1 MSTATTAPRTSPGM
15 PQAPS
20 WHFLTLRPSAPA
32 SPPCP
37 RAARGPARDTR
48 VSPGCR
54 GPGCGVRGWEGV
66 NPPPGSRPSWPRFN
80 AFPIYLQLC
89 FLDPPRSCSTER
101 GTGLAGAALGARPA
115 RSGVGGRG
123 RIQGAQR
130 IPPMG
135 ALATPSRREGRGS
148 GPRWGCRDPI
158 PVTPS
163 QPRVAPSTRRGVY
176 GAVVRRSGER
186 TCATRGNR
194 GFLSTQLDLRPLPR
208 CSSQPGA
215 SHQPPARL
223 GTPQRCHHHHH
234 PPSGTIL
241 LLPAGSVRT
250 QAAGE
255 GGLGWPRSPP
265 HNFPG
270 AEPSRSQSGDVFLVE
285 KAFSQKV
292 SPRFPS
298 APGGR
303 FQGE

>member
-1 MSTATTAPRTSPGM
+1 MSQPGDGFCQPPPRHRGHPLGCPKPHPGISSPSD
-15 PQAPS
+15 PQLQP
-20 WHFLTLRPSAPA
+20 LPLVPA
-32 SPPCP
+32 Q
-37 RAARGPARDTR
+37 RGAVPGT
-48 VSPGCR
+48 PGCPQ
-54 GPGCGVRGWEGV
+54 GAGDPAAGCGDGKEL
-66 NPPPGSRPSWPRFN
+66 NPPGSHPSWPRFN

-176 GAVVRRSGER
+176 GAVARRSGER

-223 GTPQRCHHHHH
+223 GTPQRCHPHS
-234 PPSGTIL
+234 PGTIL

-255 GGLGWPRSPP
+255 GGFGVAPQPP
-265 HNFPG
+265 P
-270 AEPSRSQSGDVFLVE
+270 
-285 KAFSQKV
+285 
-292 SPRFPS
+292 
-298 APGGR
+298 
-303 FQGE
+303 